1 MRNERERDRGRRD
14 TQQELEER
22 VVWIN
27 PVSKTVK
34 GGRTRRFA
42 ALVVVGDG
50 AGRVGAGVGKA
61 REVAEAIRKGSETA
75 KKEMQ
80 TVPIVGGT
88 LPHQV
93 TARFSGAHVFLKP
106 ASPGTGVI
114 AGGPVRAVLELAGV
128 KNVLSKSL
136 GSNNPINVV
145 RATLKGL
152 AELRTAEQVA
162 AIRGK
167 SVEEIV
173 G

>member
-1 MRNERERDRGRRD
+1 MRSERTKRDN
-14 TQQELEER
+14 QPELEER

-34 GGRTRRFA
+34 GGRIRRFA

-61 REVAEAIRKGSETA
+61 REVSEAIRKGTEKA
-75 KKEMQ
+75 KRELQ
-80 TVPIVGGT
+80 TVPIVGAGT
-88 LPHQV
+88 LPHEV
-93 TARFSGAHVFLKP
+93 SAKFSGAHVFLKP

-152 AELRTAEQVA
+152 SQLRTVEQVA
-162 AIRGK
+162 ALRGK